1 MRYDFHIHTHHSYDS
16 MMKPIKILQI
26 AKERG
31 LDGVVICDHNTV
43 AGGLE
48 TKALNTDPNFEVIVG
63 AEIRTNAGDVAGIHL
78 SEEIKSREFGR
89 VCDEIHAQ
97 GGQTILVHPYVDHD
111 LSLVDFEKIDYVEVI
126 NARTSDKKNE
136 LAHALALKHN
146 KPMVA
151 GSDAHLYDEIGNA
164 ETDIAYESNSPVGT
178 RKIKSAR
185 KYDQTLSQ
193 YIKAYKQ
200 GKPMIVIQSTIYLI
214 KRIFS
219 GR

>member
-16 MMKPIKILQI
+16 IMKPAKILQI
-26 AKERG
+26 AKKKG
-31 LDGVVICDHNTV
+31 LNGVVICDHNTV

-63 AEIRTNAGDVAGIHL
+63 AEIRTTAGDITGIHIT
-78 SEEIKSREFGR
+78 EEIKSREFAA

-111 LSLVDFEKIDYVEVI
+111 LSLVDFDKIDYIEVI
-126 NARTSDKKNE
+126 NARASEANNE
-136 LAHALALKHN
+136 LAIVLAQKYD

-164 ETDIAYESNSPVGT
+164 ETYIEYESHTPIGT
-178 RKIKSAR
+178 RKLKSAR

-193 YIKAYKQ
+193 YIKAYKM
-200 GKPMIVIQSTIYLI
+200 GKPMIIIQSTILLI
-214 KRIFS
+214 KRLLS
-219 GR
+219 GK